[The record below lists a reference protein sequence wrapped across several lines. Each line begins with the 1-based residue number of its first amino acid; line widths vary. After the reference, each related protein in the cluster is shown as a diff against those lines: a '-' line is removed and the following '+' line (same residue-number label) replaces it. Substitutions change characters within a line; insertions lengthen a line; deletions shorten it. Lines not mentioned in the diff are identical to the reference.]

1 MFLLSVREN
10 ESILYKCLVTEINH
24 VKRCFGL
31 SLSVSCCNF
40 DHLFELLKISSQ
52 DKVKVI
58 VSKESNI
65 KLASIIFCNVRFIT
79 SISQTNHVLVI
90 SKVQKIFNFQNQW
103 VEYRFTINIFEILH
117 LISHDGSS
125 FYWIDNGYLFCW
137 PQASLYLK

>member
-1 MFLLSVREN
+1 MFVLSVREN

-58 VSKESNI
+58 VSKGSKI

-79 SISQTNHVLVI
+79 SISQTNHVI
-90 SKVQKIFNFQNQW
+90 SKVQKIFNFQNQ
-103 VEYRFTINIFEILH
+103 
-117 LISHDGSS
+117 
-125 FYWIDNGYLFCW
+125 
-137 PQASLYLK
+137 